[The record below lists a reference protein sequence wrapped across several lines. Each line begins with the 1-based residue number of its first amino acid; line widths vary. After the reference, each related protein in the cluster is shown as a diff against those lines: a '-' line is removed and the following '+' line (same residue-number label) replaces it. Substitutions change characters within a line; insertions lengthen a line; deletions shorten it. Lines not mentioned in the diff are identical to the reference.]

1 MPSDR
6 FIFSDSGVISKFS
19 SNSACM
25 VDFGFNVQGFLLT
38 KQVKLYMPPFTKG
51 QEQFTK
57 VNVLQGWAIAK
68 ARIHVERAIQHL
80 KRFRLFQSVVP
91 LTLKDTLDD
100 MVIVC
105 AALTNLPP
113 PLIG

>member
-1 MPSDR
+1 
-6 FIFSDSGVISKFS
+6 
-19 SNSACM
+19 M
-25 VDFGFNVQGFLLT
+25 VDCGFNVQGFLLT

-51 QEQFTK
+51 QEQLTK
-57 VNVLQGWAIAK
+57 VNVLQGLQNSIAK

>member
-1 MPSDR
+1 
-6 FIFSDSGVISKFS
+6 
-19 SNSACM
+19 
-25 VDFGFNVQGFLLT
+25 
-38 KQVKLYMPPFTKG
+38 MPPFTKG
-51 QEQFTK
+51 QEQLTK
-57 VNVLQGWAIAK
+57 VNVLQGWEIAK

-80 KRFRLFQSVVP
+80 KRFQLFQSVVP
-91 LTLKDTLDD
+91 LTLNDTLDD